1 MFHLFLHLME
11 LLMHNNRQLNIVE
24 EVLVSKLEKVENLND
39 NEKKFSIVFII
50 LLVIRIIV
58 TTKIIVKT
66 IILSKEFARET
77 IQIAQL
83 LNSLSEYLRFRIMY
97 ETKF

>member
-1 MFHLFLHLME
+1 
-11 LLMHNNRQLNIVE
+11 MHNNRQLNIVE

-83 LNSLSEYLRFRIMY
+83 LNSLSMLN
-97 ETKF
+97 

>member
-1 MFHLFLHLME
+1 
-11 LLMHNNRQLNIVE
+11 MHNNRQLNIVE
-24 EVLVSKLEKVENLND
+24 EVLVSKLEKVENLNN

-83 LNSLSEYLRFRIMY
+83 LNSLSMLN
-97 ETKF
+97 

>member
-1 MFHLFLHLME
+1 ME